1 MIELSEENRLN
12 DHLWV
17 DIEGYDEEGRH
28 QTGCRHATPAEVA
41 AAHPK
46 CGTCRFYGRNSS
58 LRVKPCNACMNPR
71 SPYFVVADDII
82 NPALDY
88 CRHHSE
94 LNKET
99 T

>member
-1 MIELSEENRLN
+1 MKRYIMVVPY
-12 DHLWV
+12 V
-17 DIEGYDEEGRH
+17 DGVASSNYE
-28 QTGCRHATPAEVA
+28 ATAADIAE
-41 AAHPK
+41 AHPK

-99 T
+99 P